1 MKKNS
6 LIFGL
11 ILAVSLL
18 SGCES
23 QLDKVNPNAVTSE
36 NFFKTAAELEKGVN
50 AAYTTLNGSYLVG
63 DCYVWLHDLRSDD
76 FVGTTL
82 ADDRGEILRGTLGV
96 NNSYV
101 ERVWKGFY
109 IVIHR
114 ANVVINNTITNDGD
128 DPNGQLRNRV
138 VAEAKFLRAFS
149 YFELASLWGGVPLIT
164 KPISDFS
171 GFVSRSTQQAV
182 YEAAIK
188 DLQEAAEALPA
199 TYPAASNG
207 RATKGAANALLGRIY
222 MQMGNYSNAKTYLD
236 KVKASGLYSLMADN
250 NDNFKEETE
259 FNKES
264 IFECVF
270 SPYPSAAEDEGDD
283 YAQGLYRESTNG
295 TRQYDMNTGNGIVLP
310 ASTLKDAFETGD
322 IRKKVAMY
330 EVGDIWAGGTMSQES
345 WKKYTLSYKNSN
357 PGNVAS
363 AINRRMIRYAEVVLM
378 LAECENEAGNT
389 ANALSLLNQIR
400 SREDLK
406 TAKFSLLPNVQFPCK
421 TKDEVLQAI
430 MHERKVELAGEQVRN
445 RDIMRWRAAG
455 KLALLGGEPISYFQ
469 ANKHGLLPIPQSEI
483 DRNIKLGDGGVPAQN
498 PGY

>member
-1 MKKNS
+1 MKKYT
-6 LIFGL
+6 
-11 ILAVSLL
+11 LL
-18 SGCES
+18 PAFITAMALLGSCES
-23 QLDKVNPNAVTSE
+23 QLEKVNPNAVTSE
-36 NFFKTAAELEKGVN
+36 NYFKTAAELEKGVN

-63 DCYVWLHDLRSDD
+63 NCYVWLHDLRSDD

-82 ADDRGEILRGTLGV
+82 ADDRGEILRGSLGV
-96 NNSYV
+96 NNSYT

-114 ANVVINNTITNDGD
+114 ANVVINNTVTD
-128 DPNGQLRNRV
+128 DEALKNRV

-164 KPISDFS
+164 KPVSDFS
-171 GFVSRSTQQAV
+171 GFVPRSTQPAV
-182 YEAAIK
+182 YEAAIN
-188 DLQEAAEALPA
+188 DLKEAAEALPS
-199 TYPAASNG
+199 TYDAKDNG

-222 MQMGNYSNAKTYLD
+222 MQMGDFANAKTYLE
-236 KVKASGLYSLMADN
+236 KVRTPGQYALTDDS
-250 NDNFKEETE
+250 NDNFREETE

-310 ASTLKDAFETGD
+310 APGLKKDFETAD
-322 IRKKVAMY
+322 VRRKATIY
-330 EVGDIWAGGTMSQES
+330 DVGDTWAGGRMTQES
-345 WKKYTLSYKNSN
+345 WKKYTLSYKNAT

-363 AINRRMIRYAEVVLM
+363 AINRRLIRYAEVLLM
-378 LAECENEAGNT
+378 LAECENETGSLV
-389 ANALSLLNQIR
+389 NAIARLNDVR
-400 SREDLK
+400 SRTDLK
-406 TAKFSLLPNVQFPCK
+406 TAKLPQFPNAAFPCR
-421 TKDEVLQAI
+421 TRDEVMKAI

-445 RDIMRWRAAG
+445 RDIMRWRASG
-455 KLALLGGEPISYFQ
+455 KLALIGGDPITYFQ
-469 ANKHGLLPIPQSEI
+469 ANRHELLPIPQSEI
-483 DRNIKLGDGGVPAQN
+483 DRNIALGTGGVPAQN

>member
-1 MKKNS
+1 MRKYS
-6 LIFGL
+6 S
-11 ILAVSLL
+11 ILKFITAFTLL
-18 SGCES
+18 TSCES

-36 NFFKTAAELEKGVN
+36 NYFKTAAELEKGVN

-63 DCYVWLHDLRSDD
+63 NCYIWLHDLRSDD

-114 ANVVINNTITNDGD
+114 ANVVINNTITGD
-128 DPNGQLRNRV
+128 PDDANGAWRSRV

-164 KPISDFS
+164 KPVTDFS
-171 GFVSRSTQQAV
+171 GFVPRSTQAAV
-182 YEAAIK
+182 YQAALN
-188 DLQEAAEALPA
+188 DLKEAAEALPA
-199 TYPAASNG
+199 SYDTRDNG
-207 RATKGAANALLGRIY
+207 RATRGAANALLGRVY
-222 MQMGNYSNAKTYLD
+222 MQMGDFANAKTYLE
-236 KVKASGLYSLMADN
+236 KVRASGLYALTGDSN
-250 NDNFKEETE
+250 ENFREESE

-310 ASTLKDAFETGD
+310 APSLKTDFETND
-322 IRKKVAMY
+322 IRKKAAIY
-330 EVGDIWAGGTMSQES
+330 EVGDTWAGGKMTQES
-345 WKKYTLSYKNSN
+345 WKKYTLSYKNAT

-363 AINRRMIRYAEVVLM
+363 AINRRMIRYAEVLLM
-378 LAECENEAGNT
+378 LAECENETGSLT
-389 ANALSLLNQIR
+389 NAIARLNDIR
-400 SREDLK
+400 NRADLK
-406 TAKFSLLPNVQFPCK
+406 TAKLAQFPNAAFPCK
-421 TKDEVLQAI
+421 TKDDVMKAI

-445 RDIMRWRAAG
+445 RDLMRWRAAG
-455 KLALLGGEPISYFQ
+455 KLALAGGDPINYFQ
-469 ANKHGLLPIPQSEI
+469 ANKHELLPVPQSEI
-483 DRNIKLGDGGVPAQN
+483 DRNIALGTGGVPAQN

>member
-11 ILAVSLL
+11 ILAIGLL
-18 SGCES
+18 SSCES

-36 NFFKTAAELEKGVN
+36 NYFKTAAELEKGVN

-63 DCYVWLHDLRSDD
+63 NCYIWLHDLRSDD

-82 ADDRGEILRGTLGV
+82 ADDRGEVLRGTVGV

-114 ANVVINNTITNDGD
+114 ANVVINNTIENDGD
-128 DPNGQLRNRV
+128 DPNGQLKNRV

-164 KPISDFS
+164 KPVADFN
-171 GFVSRSTQQAV
+171 GFVPRSTQQAV

-188 DLQEAAEALPA
+188 DLQEAADVLPA
-199 TYPAASNG
+199 SYQAASNG

-222 MQMGNYSNAKTYLD
+222 MQMGDYNNAKTYLE
-236 KVKASGLYSLMADN
+236 KVRTSGTYSLVDDN
-250 NDNFKEETE
+250 NENFREETE

-310 ASTLKDAFETGD
+310 APTLKSAFETGD

-330 EVGDIWAGGTMSQES
+330 EVGDTWAGGTMSQES
-345 WKKYTLSYKNSN
+345 WKKYTLSYKNAN

-363 AINRRMIRYAEVVLM
+363 AINRRIIRYAEVLLM
-378 LAECENEAGNT
+378 LAECENETGSIN
-389 ANALSLLNQIR
+389 NALARLNEVR
-400 SREDLK
+400 SRADLK
-406 TAKFSLLPNVQFPCK
+406 AAKFSLLPTAQFPCS

-430 MHERKVELAGEQVRN
+430 MHEKKIELAGEQVRN